1 MKTYRNGAILSVLV
15 AMMVAGTAFGSA
27 NAATGIDIMLENDG
41 NKVTVSGAT
50 GSSSSISMVITAPNG
65 NFVAVGQIDSPD
77 TQTMT
82 YTTSFKVAGPNWAK
96 DGIYTVTITQ
106 GTNEATAKIEATN
119 GEIVRLFDFEGTYKD
134 TEKMEHDMGHD
145 MEHGTED
152 AMMEKQGL
160 SIVDASQEGATM
172 IMVTGNTDKTGE
184 FDEIT
189 IIATAPNGNR
199 VSVGQMSPNAD
210 GTFTIEMQVG
220 GELGRQDGMYT
231 ISAQQGSGPQ
241 YTDEVMI
248 EIVNGAVV
256 PEFGSAAIIVLVV
269 AIVSIVAITTRSR
282 LSIQPRL

>member
-41 NKVTVSGAT
+41 NKVMVSGAT
-50 GSSSSISMVITAPNG
+50 GSSSSISMKITAPNG
-65 NFVAVGQIDSPD
+65 NLVGVDQIDSD
-77 TQTMT
+77 DGT
-82 YTTSFKVAGPNWAK
+82 YTGSFKVAGGNWAK

-106 GTNEATAKIEATN
+106 GTNAATAKIEATN
-119 GEIVRLFDFEGTYKD
+119 GEIVRLFDFEGSYRD
-134 TEKMEHDMGHD
+134 TEKMDHD
-145 MEHGTED
+145 MEHEPKDT
-152 AMMEKQGL
+152 MMEEQGL

-172 IMVTGNTDKTGE
+172 IMVTGSTDKS
-184 FDEIT
+184 DQIT
-189 IIATAPNGNR
+189 VRATAPNGNF
-199 VSVGQMSPNAD
+199 VSVDQISPNAD

-220 GELGRQDGMYT
+220 GDLGKVDGLYT
-231 ISAQQGSGPQ
+231 ISAQQGSGIQ

>member
-1 MKTYRNGAILSVLV
+1 MLTVLV

-41 NKVTVSGAT
+41 NKVMVSGAT
-50 GSSSSISMVITAPNG
+50 GSSSSITMKLLAPNG
-65 NFVAVGQIDSPD
+65 NNIGVDQINPD
-77 TQTMT
+77 GETMT
-82 YTTSFKVAGPNWAK
+82 YTTSFKVAGPSWTK
-96 DGIYTVTITQ
+96 DGIYMVIITQ

-119 GEIVRLFDFEGTYKD
+119 GEIIRLFDFEGSYKD
-134 TEKMEHDMGHD
+134 TEKMDHD
-145 MEHGTED
+145 MEHQTKD
-152 AMMEKQGL
+152 TMMEEQGL

-172 IMVTGNTDKTGE
+172 IMVTGSTDKS
-184 FDEIT
+184 DQIT
-189 IIATAPNGNR
+189 VRATAPNGNF
-199 VSVGQMSPNAD
+199 VSVDQISPNAD

-220 GELGRQDGMYT
+220 GDLGKVDGLYT
-231 ISAQQGSGPQ
+231 ISAQQGSGIQ

>member
-1 MKTYRNGAILSVLV
+1 MKTYRNGAMLTVLV

-41 NKVTVSGAT
+41 NKVMVSGAT
-50 GSSSSISMVITAPNG
+50 GSSNSITMKITTPNG
-65 NFVAVGQIDSPD
+65 NLVEIGQINSPD
-77 TQTMT
+77 AQTMM
-82 YTTSFKVAGPNWAK
+82 YTGSFIVGSSWTQ
-96 DGIYTVTITQ
+96 DGIYMVTITQ
-106 GTNEATAKIEATN
+106 GTNAATAKIEVTN
-119 GEIVRLFDFEGTYKD
+119 GEIIRLFDFEGSYKD
-134 TEKMEHDMGHD
+134 TEKMDHD
-145 MEHGTED
+145 MEHQTKD
-152 AMMEKQGL
+152 TMMEEQGL

-172 IMVTGNTDKTGE
+172 IMVTGSTDKS
-184 FDEIT
+184 DQIT
-189 IIATAPNGNR
+189 VRATAPNGNF
-199 VSVGQMSPNAD
+199 VSVDQISPNAD

-220 GELGRQDGMYT
+220 GDLGKVDGLYT
-231 ISAQQGSGPQ
+231 ISAQQGSGIQ

>member
-1 MKTYRNGAILSVLV
+1 
-15 AMMVAGTAFGSA
+15 MVYIPRF
-27 NAATGIDIMLENDG
+27 NDG
-41 NKVTVSGAT
+41 E
-50 GSSSSISMVITAPNG
+50 
-65 NFVAVGQIDSPD
+65 
-77 TQTMT
+77 
-82 YTTSFKVAGPNWAK
+82 TSL
-96 DGIYTVTITQ
+96 Q
-106 GTNEATAKIEATN
+106 M
-119 GEIVRLFDFEGTYKD
+119 L
-134 TEKMEHDMGHD
+134 
-145 MEHGTED
+145 
-152 AMMEKQGL
+152 
-160 SIVDASQEGATM
+160 EGATM
-172 IMVTGNTDKTGE
+172 
-184 FDEIT
+184 
-189 IIATAPNGNR
+189 IATAPNGNR